1 MMSTGYLKM
10 EELIPQDF
18 LRQPQAVVT
27 EAGNGLGKTECTCQY
42 VSYVQKTMAF
52 ERIYYLQYSQKG
64 CENVVRKLE
73 RYGAKAVWHVGMEK
87 FCPHYH
93 NYKEY
98 IAMGIPPS
106 YICYLCPF
114 FKGKAKY
121 AFLVFQEQLLDED
134 TKLVRPTIISKALTK
149 DHEVCTQPIIRS
161 FVLDPTFDIERRAE
175 LKETPIVVTPSQ
187 LLVNHSV
194 VGRWSRFSRR
204 QRRERRTL
212 MIIDE
217 ADTVFFASLKSEVP
231 ILEPTRE
238 DLEILEEFSTKR
250 RKLSTI
256 INYYKETLELL
267 RKVHEARGVVDRAAI
282 DKMESIKKGVQPY
295 LTTFD
300 RRKREII
307 KHVLDNKVRTNVFRM
322 VNALNELT
330 HIENYEPVL
339 KTVELHDDRFILQDY
354 AYGVR
359 VLLDV
364 EYPWRYFWKIC
375 LTATFPSFKLVE
387 SRFLSAS
394 AKAILMRSRKR
405 SKGYGNVYVST
416 YPVYK
421 DVSGPLNR
429 NNEITYSIG
438 EIIKGV
444 KKAVK
449 TYSSRFKVKPRGV
462 VLFTGNSTQ
471 YRKLI
476 SMLKAHRVKI
486 EERGGVA
493 KFRLGGLNV
502 LLSYAGSPISRGIDL
517 TNYDISF
524 VLAPLLRPPRSLNF
538 LDVIDFGRAV
548 AETVQAAM
556 RIVRSPRPRRPK
568 LVIIERSLTTAFYSH
583 FYPDWFKKLFSE
595 SFIELEGENP

>member
-1 MMSTGYLKM
+1 MSTGYLKM

-364 EYPWRYFWKIC
+364 
-375 LTATFPSFKLVE
+375 
-387 SRFLSAS
+387 
-394 AKAILMRSRKR
+394 
-405 SKGYGNVYVST
+405 
-416 YPVYK
+416 
-421 DVSGPLNR
+421 LNR